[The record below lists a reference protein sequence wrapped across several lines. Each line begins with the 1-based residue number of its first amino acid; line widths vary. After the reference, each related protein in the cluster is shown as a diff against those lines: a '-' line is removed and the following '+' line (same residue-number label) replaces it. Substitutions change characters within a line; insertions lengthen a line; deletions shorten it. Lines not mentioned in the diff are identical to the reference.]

1 MLVLDTMLR
10 RYDISC
16 CLVYGIQIADDY
28 VFTTQTPQKA
38 IAFYDEKVKG
48 LDANLVELEKIV
60 QGKNS
65 QLRVV
70 EEGKF

>member
-1 MLVLDTMLR
+1 MLR
-10 RYDISC
+10 RYGIASC
-16 CLVYGIQIADDY
+16 LYHRKQSSDNYFSTI
-28 VFTTQTPQKA
+28 QTPQKA
-38 IAFYDEKVKG
+38 ISFYDEKVKG

-70 EEGKF
+70 EEGKRWVVPK

>member
-1 MLVLDTMLR
+1 MIFRAVWFMGDGLLT
-10 RYDISC
+10 IFF
-16 CLVYGIQIADDY
+16 
-28 VFTTQTPQKA
+28 FTTQTPQNA